1 MSNWNNND
9 FCKWIYCFGP
19 TWPTGPIGINSTK
32 NIYLVTF
39 NDGTNVDEI
48 LVKSNSALPINR
60 KELDIYELINLDTSN
75 STIQFN
81 EIGYYKITAIASLS
95 LKKDTIF
102 NSDTDFITLG
112 FKVANT
118 DNVYIGA
125 SEWRNDEYARQ
136 IIMHGVIAVNNLDE
150 QYELVNLGNKDIY
163 LNSPDL
169 NNIKSDSYFTNFLIT
184 IIIEY
189 MGR

>member
-1 MSNWNNND
+1 MGNCNNND
-9 FCKWIYCFGP
+9 FCKWIYCFGQ
-19 TWPTGPIGINSTK
+19 TGPTGPIGINSTK

-75 STIQFN
+75 NTIQFN

-125 SEWRNDEYARQ
+125 SEWRNDENARQ
-136 IIMHGVIAVNNLDE
+136 IVMHGVIAVNNLDE
-150 QYELVNLGNKDIY
+150 QYEVVNLGNKDIY

-169 NNIKSDSYFTNFLIT
+169 NNIKSDSYFTNSLVT